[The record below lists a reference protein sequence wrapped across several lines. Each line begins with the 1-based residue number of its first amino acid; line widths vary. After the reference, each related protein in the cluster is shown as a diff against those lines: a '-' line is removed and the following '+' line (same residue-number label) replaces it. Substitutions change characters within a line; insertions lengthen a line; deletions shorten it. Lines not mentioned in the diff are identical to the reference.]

1 MVLSI
6 YSRSWLNDWLKELK
20 KTGKKDTHIYLMSSI
35 YILHHMV
42 ESYRYY
48 ERGMAFRGEGSTS
61 RNKVLKFCE
70 GRGGVY
76 AKPWKMTRKESKIE
90 CKHEQRHR
98 LHGWLF
104 NKCPFSISSVPGT
117 VRAMRVLNCSPRI
130 YSPKKESGGPM
141 SVWVSVRLCV
151 YWYRLGKD
159 RGTGLRGGSR
169 GLADQEHSKDLNFQI
184 TLGLYSSPA

>member
-1 MVLSI
+1 
-6 YSRSWLNDWLKELK
+6 
-20 KTGKKDTHIYLMSSI
+20 MSSM

-48 ERGMAFRGEGSTS
+48 KRGVEFRGEGSTS

-76 AKPWKMTRKESKIE
+76 AKPFFFFFFTYGCAGHAKPWKMTRKETKIE

-98 LHGWLF
+98 LHRWLF
-104 NKCPFSISSVPGT
+104 NKCPFSISCVPGT

-130 YSPKKESGGPM
+130 YSPKKESGRPM
-141 SVWVSVRLCV
+141 SVWVSVCLCV
-151 YWYRLGKD
+151 YWYRLRKD

-184 TLGLYSSPA
+184 TLGLYSPPA